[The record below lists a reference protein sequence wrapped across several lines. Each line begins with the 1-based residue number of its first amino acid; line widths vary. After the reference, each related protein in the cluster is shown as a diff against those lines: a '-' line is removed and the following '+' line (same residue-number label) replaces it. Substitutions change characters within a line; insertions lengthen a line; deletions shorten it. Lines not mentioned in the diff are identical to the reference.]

1 MFGNVQI
8 LGWITGSGGGGGGG
22 TYGGASPSTVT
33 VNGFPAGTNIAG
45 MSYDTLFQNIY
56 APYQAPQFSSFSI
69 SGQSQVIEVG
79 VPLSGIKT
87 FLWAITNGANVQP
100 NTVAIRD
107 VTANTLIASGLAN
120 DGSEAVDIGVINNTA
135 PISQSWRG
143 EAQNTQLG
151 NFQSGNFTVSSLYPI
166 FYGKVASGGAAPGAN
181 RPVADQALI
190 DSGTKIVA
198 NSNGTITLSFG
209 STSDDYIWFAIPQ
222 TSTNKTVWFI
232 DSLNNGAIGGIVDP
246 GGNLFPANDLV
257 AVDSPTLLWNGIT
270 YRIYIANY
278 QSAVS
283 SPMELRNS

>member
-1 MFGNVQI
+1 MFGNVHI

-56 APYQAPQFSSFSI
+56 APYQTPAFTSFVI
-69 SGQSQVIEVG
+69 SGQSQTIEVG
-79 VPLSGIKT
+79 TALSGNKT
-87 FLWAITNGANVQP
+87 FLWAISNGANVQP

-107 VTANTLIASGLAN
+107 VNTNTLLASGLAD
-120 DGSEAVDIGVINNTA
+120 DGSEVVNIGAIVNTA

-151 NFQSGNFTVSSLYPI
+151 NFQSGNFTVNSLYPI

-181 RPVADQALI
+181 RPVANQALI
-190 DSGTKIVA
+190 NSGTKIVA
-198 NSNGTITLSFG
+198 NSNGTITLNFA
-209 STSDDYIWFAIPQ
+209 STFDDYIWFAIPQ
-222 TSTNKTVWFI
+222 TSTNKITWFI
-232 DSLNNGAIGGIVDP
+232 DSLNNGAIGGAVSP

-257 AVDSPTLLWNGIT
+257 AIDSPTVLWNGIT

-283 SPMELRNS
+283 SPMELRN